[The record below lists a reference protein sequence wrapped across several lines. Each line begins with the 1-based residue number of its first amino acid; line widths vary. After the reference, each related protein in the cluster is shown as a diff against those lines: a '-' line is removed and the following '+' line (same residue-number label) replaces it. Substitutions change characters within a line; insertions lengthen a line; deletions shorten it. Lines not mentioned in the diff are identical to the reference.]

1 MTLVETAM
9 ARAKARALE
18 RGQPDAAGKGS
29 RRPENRST
37 EPVARIRP
45 HVLSIDAQ
53 ACRENRL
60 LIPGAADKDA
70 AAVAAYRMLR
80 TRILHRVR
88 ARNWVTI
95 GVTSASPNDGKT
107 LTAINLSLSLAR
119 EKNSEVVLLDLD
131 MRNPSVC
138 RCLGIE
144 PDFELRNFFEKKTEL
159 EHVFFSMIGVENL
172 LLSGNTSPAQHASE
186 LLSSTR
192 FEELIQHIK
201 DRTTNP
207 IVLIDL
213 PPVLTTDDALVL
225 APRLDA
231 ILMVAAQGRTER
243 ADIEKA
249 MGLLTDFP
257 IAGLVLNRSTEAA
270 HYYGDGYGSDYG
282 SS

>member
-18 RGQPDAAGKGS
+18 RAPDAAAKGA
-29 RRPENRST
+29 RRTEDRPT
-37 EPVARIRP
+37 EPATRIRP

-60 LIPGAADKDA
+60 LVPGTTDKDA

-138 RCLGIE
+138 RSLGIE
-144 PDFELRNFFEKKTEL
+144 PNFELRNFFEKKTEL
-159 EHVFFSMIGVENL
+159 EHVFFSIIGVENL
-172 LLSGNTSPAQHASE
+172 LLSGNTGSSQHASE

-231 ILMVAAQGRTER
+231 ILFVASQGRTER

-249 MGLLTDFP
+249 TGLLADFP

-270 HYYGDGYGSDYG
+270 HYYGDGYYGADYG